1 MPRRSCQS
9 MRVGI
14 VGTGYVGLVTGAGLA
29 EMGNQVVCV
38 DLNEDRIRNIKKGII
53 PFYEPGLP
61 ELVDTNLR
69 EGRLQLTTDLQ
80 SAVENS
86 EILFLAVGTPSNPD
100 GTADLSAV
108 HDVAT
113 SIGKFMNGPKL
124 VATKSTVPVGTA
136 NVVKGLIEA
145 ETKHEVSVVANPE
158 FLAQGS
164 AVKDFLQPNRV
175 IIGSDDEQAL
185 SLIKELYSPF
195 LRTGNPIITMHLA
208 SAEMTKYVSNAFL
221 ATKISFMNEMS
232 RLCERVGADV
242 ESVRVGID
250 SDPRIGTR
258 FMFPGVG
265 YGGSCL
271 PKDNRALLH
280 MGEKH
285 GAELPM
291 VKAALKNNDIQRA
304 NFFTKFE
311 KLFPEGLEGKKI
323 GLWGLSFK
331 PQTDDIREA
340 PSLVVVEKMVKAG
353 AIVSAYDPQ
362 AVNWPFE
369 DYGSSFKRVD
379 SSYAA
384 CEGADVLAI
393 LTEWHEFRR
402 PNFDRLLKTLKNPW
416 IVDGRNLYAP
426 NRMTQRGF
434 LYLAMGRDNSDDF
447 EAKSSR
453 GAL

>member
-1 MPRRSCQS
+1 

-14 VGTGYVGLVTGAGLA
+14 IGTGYVGLVTGSGLA

-38 DLNEDRIRNIKKGII
+38 DLDEDRIRKIKKGII

-61 ELVDTNLR
+61 ELVDSNLR
-69 EGRLQLTTDLQ
+69 EGRLELTTNLKA
-80 SAVENS
+80 AVERS
-86 EILFLAVGTPSNPD
+86 RILFLAVGTPSNED

-136 NVVKGLIEA
+136 NVVKSLIEA
-145 ETKHEVSVVANPE
+145 ETDHKVSVVANPE

-164 AVKDFLQPNRV
+164 AVNDFLKPNRV
-175 IIGSDDEQAL
+175 IIGSDDEEAL
-185 SLIKELYSPF
+185 ALIKELYSPF
-195 LRTGNPIITMHLA
+195 LRTGNPIITMDLA

-242 ESVRVGID
+242 ESVRVGIS
-250 SDPRIGTR
+250 SDPRIGKQ

-280 MGEKH
+280 MGREH

-291 VKAALKNNDIQRA
+291 VKAALENNDLQRS
-304 NFFTKFE
+304 NFIAKLE
-311 KLFPEGLEGKKI
+311 ELFPDGLDGKRI
-323 GLWGLSFK
+323 ALWGLSFK
-331 PQTDDIREA
+331 PQTDDTREA
-340 PSLVVVEKMVKAG
+340 PSLV
-353 AIVSAYDPQ
+353 IVSHLIQKGARVFAYDPQ
-362 AVNWPFE
+362 SKNEPFE
-369 DYGSSFKRVD
+369 VHGDKFHRV
-379 SSYAA
+379 STSYEA
-384 CEGADVLAI
+384 CDGADALMI

-402 PNFDRLLKTLKNPW
+402 PNFERVLKLLKNPW
-416 IVDGRNLYAP
+416 IIDGRNLYEP
-426 NRMTQRGF
+426 RRMTQRGF
-434 LYLAMGRDNSDDF
+434 LYLGIGRGNAAEHRPQKVHS
-447 EAKSSR
+447 
-453 GAL
+453 